1 MRATARHRPARRS
14 ALPPRAP
21 PPDPTRPRARP
32 CRIIYIF
39 PALLFLATSKG
50 KFPDGKFPRSV
61 FLERQLS
68 RGLVALGAGLGALG
82 GIVSV
87 LASFTN
93 VLG

>member
-1 MRATARHRPARRS
+1 MRANARRA
-14 ALPPRAP
+14 ALPPPAP
-21 PPDPTRPRARP
+21 PPGSTRPRARR
-32 CRIIYIF
+32 RIIYIF

>member
-1 MRATARHRPARRS
+1 MRAHARHRPPR
-14 ALPPRAP
+14 RAP
-21 PPDPTRPRARP
+21 AAAARPDPTRPRARR
-32 CRIIYIF
+32 RIIYIF

>member
-1 MRATARHRPARRS
+1 MRADARRA
-14 ALPPRAP
+14 ALPPPRRRR
-21 PPDPTRPRARP
+21 PTRPDRARALR
-32 CRIIYIF
+32 RIIYIF

>member
-1 MRATARHRPARRS
+1 MRATARRAPAAAPAR
-14 ALPPRAP
+14 
-21 PPDPTRPRARP
+21 PDPTAPRF
-32 CRIIYIF
+32 RIIYIF